1 MSMRRYRN
9 RIADKILVDKLEAK
23 GAVLIEGP
31 KWCGKTTTATQV
43 AKSSIFLQDPAKRD
57 QYLKMAEINPTMLL
71 DGETPRL
78 IDEWQ
83 LAPQLWDAVRFEVD
97 KRDEFNQ
104 FIMTGSSVPIR
115 DWTTTHTGTG
125 RISRMIMRPMTLY
138 ESGDS
143 NGSISLEKLF
153 AEPQDITAISS
164 IDIHQAAFLIC
175 RGGWP
180 KALEQTEKIALRQ
193 AYDYYDAIVE
203 SDISAVDGVNRNP
216 QRVKLLMRSLSRFI
230 ASDAKI
236 TNIRAD
242 MVSNDLDSMD
252 EDTIFSYIA
261 ALKRIFVVENLPAW
275 SPNLRSKT
283 AIRTSDTRH
292 FVDPSIAVAALGIGP
307 NDLLNDLNTM
317 GLLFES
323 MCLRD
328 LRVFSEALD
337 GSVYHYRDKSGLE
350 CDAVIHLR
358 NGSYALIEVKLGGK
372 EIDIAAENL
381 LALKSKINTDRMKAP
396 SFMMVITG
404 TDFAYR
410 RDDGVYVVPLGCLK
424 D

>member
-1 MSMRRYRN
+1 MRRYRN